1 MIVRQGIITL
11 AAAALLAAPALA
23 QQAPQLPDTAQE
35 RPPAG
40 VTERAVTLGSG
51 EFAVTGV
58 LTLPAGTGPFP
69 GAVLMH
75 GSGPGTRDLDVGPNK
90 VFREEA
96 WGLAARGIA
105 VLRYDKRATAHA
117 ARFRALGR
125 AATLDEEFVEDGTA
139 AVRMLQA
146 TPGVDA
152 RRVYVIGHSQSTI
165 FAPAIAHRTG
175 SAGVVLL
182 AASARPAHVLIREQV
197 EYSMSLA
204 STDSARREQGR
215 WMLAG
220 VGRMAD
226 PATPDTALVLGLPLA
241 YWRGS
246 DPVQGMREMETM
258 LAGGGRALV
267 VQGGRD
273 YLVTDVDFGLWQQR
287 FAGRQGITLRRYADL
302 NHLMQPGV
310 GKMLPVEYNE
320 RRLVSQDLLQD
331 VAEWI
336 HAG

>member
-1 MIVRQGIITL
+1 MIVRQGIVTL
-11 AAAALLAAPALA
+11 AAAVLLAAPALS
-23 QQAPQLPDTAQE
+23 QQAAQLPDTAQQ

-40 VTERAVTLGSG
+40 VTERVVILGSG
-51 EFAVTGV
+51 EWAVTGV
-58 LTLPAGTGPFP
+58 LTLPVGSGPFP

-105 VLRYDKRATAHA
+105 VLRYDKRATVHA

-125 AATLDEEFVEDGTA
+125 AATLDEEFIEEGTA

-146 TPGVDA
+146 TPGVDP

-165 FAPAIAHRTG
+165 FAPGIAHRTG
-175 SAGVVLL
+175 GAGAVLI
-182 AASARPAHVLIREQV
+182 AAGARPAHVLIREQV
-197 EYSMSLA
+197 EYSMSLRE
-204 STDSARREQGR
+204 TDSARRAQGR
-215 WMLAG
+215 AMLAG
-220 VGRMAD
+220 VARMAD
-226 PATPDTALVLGLPLA
+226 PAAPDTAIVLGLPLA
-241 YWRGS
+241 WWRGS
-246 DPVQGMREMETM
+246 DPVAGMREMETM
-258 LAGGGRALV
+258 LAAGGRALV

-273 YLVTDVDFGLWQQR
+273 YLVTDVDFGIWQQR
-287 FAGRQGITLRRYADL
+287 FGGRDRITLRRYADL

-310 GKMLPVEYNE
+310 GKMLPAEYNE
-320 RRLVSQDLLQD
+320 RRLVSQEMIGD

-336 HAG
+336 HAR